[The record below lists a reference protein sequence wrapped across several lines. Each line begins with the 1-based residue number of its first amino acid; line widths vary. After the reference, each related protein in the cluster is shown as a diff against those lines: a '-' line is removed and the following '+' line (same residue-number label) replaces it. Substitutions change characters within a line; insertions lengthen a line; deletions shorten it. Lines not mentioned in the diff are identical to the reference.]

1 MSILQDI
8 YDYIKTG
15 ETDTEN
21 FGLEIEHFV
30 LDKDGNQIGFDEIT
44 SLIER
49 IGQEISA
56 EIIYVDGFPVGYVNE
71 KYSVS
76 LEPSCQFE
84 ISINPYSSL
93 AVIESVYREFLELW
107 EPIFRERG
115 YSVVTSGNLP
125 SVEQGKVHPD
135 EITLTPKKRY
145 QYMDAYFRQSGK
157 YGKYMMRASAST
169 QVSVDYSS
177 ESDLVR
183 KLRVLQKISPILM
196 LMMENKTDAGS
207 TLPDVPDK
215 PHLFRI
221 QEWDDLD
228 PDRTGFFP
236 HSLEADFG
244 YEQIAN
250 VVYRTPLI
258 LLTDNGTT
266 SYVGNKNAEDLLN
279 EGVIAEEE
287 LDQTRRKNLTE
298 HFLSM
303 GFFHFRIK
311 KYIEIRVADS
321 VPINKALGYVALLK
335 GIVYSDQNLTLLEE
349 ELSDIDTIDKIQ
361 DAVIKIEKDGHDAVI
376 YHNITAAQWAARLVQ
391 ISSEAIS
398 EQERKYLAYV

>member
-1 MSILQDI
+1 MSFLDSI
-8 YDYIKTG
+8 YEYIKSG
-15 ETDTEN
+15 AHKCGKL
-21 FGLEIEHFV
+21 GLEIEHFV
-30 LDKDGNQIGFDEIT
+30 IDESGRQISFEEI
-44 SLIER
+44 SPLIEK
-49 IGQEISA
+49 IGKENGA
-56 EIIYVDGFPVGYVNE
+56 EIIYIDGHPAGYTNGR
-71 KYSVS
+71 YSIT

-84 ISINPYSSL
+84 ISINPYPSISE
-93 AVIESVYREFLELW
+93 IEDVYREFSSLW
-107 EPIFRERG
+107 EPVFAQRG
-115 YSVVTSGNLP
+115 YRMVTKGLLP
-125 SVEQGKVHPD
+125 LVEAGLDPY
-135 EITLTPKKRY
+135 ELPLSPKKRY

-183 KLRVLQKISPILM
+183 KLRVLQKISPVLM
-196 LMMENKTDAGS
+196 LMMENKTVAGS

-236 HSLEADFG
+236 HSMEADFG

-391 ISSEAIS
+391 ISSEAIL

>member
-125 SVEQGKVHPD
+125 SVEQGKIHPD

-183 KLRVLQKISPILM
+183 KLRVLQKISPVLM

-250 VVYRTPLI
+250 VVYHTPLI
-258 LLTDNGTT
+258 LLTDNGIT

-279 EGVIAEEE
+279 EGVIVEEE

-335 GIVYSDQNLTLLEE
+335 GIVYSDQNLDLLEE

>member
-49 IGQEISA
+49 VGKEISA
-56 EIIYVDGFPVGYVNE
+56 EMIYVDGFPVGYVNE

-125 SVEQGKVHPD
+125 SVEQGKIHPD

-183 KLRVLQKISPILM
+183 KLRVLQKISPVLM
-196 LMMENKTDAGS
+196 LMMENKTVAGS

-250 VVYRTPLI
+250 VVYHTPLI

-279 EGVIAEEE
+279 EGVIVEEE

-361 DAVIKIEKDGHDAVI
+361 DAVIKIEKDGHDAII

-391 ISSEAIS
+391 ISSEAIP

>member
-49 IGQEISA
+49 VGKEISA
-56 EIIYVDGFPVGYVNE
+56 EMIYVDGFPVGYVNE

-250 VVYRTPLI
+250 VVYHTPLI
-258 LLTDNGTT
+258 LLTDNGIT

-279 EGVIAEEE
+279 EGVIVEEE

-335 GIVYSDQNLTLLEE
+335 GIVYSDQNLELLEE

>member
-21 FGLEIEHFV
+21 FGLEIEHFI
-30 LDKDGNQIGFDEIT
+30 LDEDGNQIGFDEIT
-44 SLIER
+44 PLIER
-49 IGQEISA
+49 IGQEITA

-93 AVIESVYREFLELW
+93 TVIESVYREFLELW
-107 EPIFRERG
+107 EPVFRERG
-115 YSVVTSGNLP
+115 YSIVTSGNLP

-183 KLRVLQKISPILM
+183 KLRVLQKISPVLM

-236 HSLEADFG
+236 HSMEADFG

-279 EGVIAEEE
+279 EGVIVEEE

-335 GIVYSDQNLTLLEE
+335 GIVYSDQNLDLLEE

-391 ISSEAIS
+391 ISSEAIL

>member
-21 FGLEIEHFV
+21 FGLEIEHFI
-30 LDKDGNQIGFDEIT
+30 LDEDGNQIGFDEIT
-44 SLIER
+44 PLIER
-49 IGQEISA
+49 IGQEITA

-93 AVIESVYREFLELW
+93 AVIESVYREFQELW

-183 KLRVLQKISPILM
+183 KLRVLQKISPVLM

-250 VVYRTPLI
+250 VVYHTPLI

-279 EGVIAEEE
+279 EGVISEEE

-361 DAVIKIEKDGHDAVI
+361 DAVIKIEKDGHDAII
-376 YHNITAAQWAARLVQ
+376 YHNITAAQWAARLLQ
-391 ISSEAIS
+391 ISSEAIP

>member
-21 FGLEIEHFV
+21 FGLEIEHFI
-30 LDKDGNQIGFDEIT
+30 LDEDGNQIGFDEIT
-44 SLIER
+44 PLIER
-49 IGQEISA
+49 IGQEITA
-56 EIIYVDGFPVGYVNE
+56 EIIYVDGFSVGYVNE

-125 SVEQGKVHPD
+125 TVEQGKIHPD

-183 KLRVLQKISPILM
+183 KLRVLQKISPVLM
-196 LMMENKTDAGS
+196 LMMENKTVAGS

-236 HSLEADFG
+236 HSMEADFG

-391 ISSEAIS
+391 ISSEAIP

>member
-21 FGLEIEHFV
+21 FGLEIEHFI
-30 LDKDGNQIGFDEIT
+30 LDEDGNQIGFDEIT
-44 SLIER
+44 PLIER
-49 IGQEISA
+49 IGQEITA
-56 EIIYVDGFPVGYVNE
+56 EIIYVDGFSVGYVNE

-93 AVIESVYREFLELW
+93 TVIESVYREFLELW
-107 EPIFRERG
+107 EPVFRERG
-115 YSVVTSGNLP
+115 YSIVTSGNLP

-236 HSLEADFG
+236 HSMEADFG

-391 ISSEAIS
+391 ISSEAIP

>member
-21 FGLEIEHFV
+21 FGLEIEHFI
-30 LDKDGNQIGFDEIT
+30 LDEDGNQIGFDEIT
-44 SLIER
+44 PLIER
-49 IGQEISA
+49 IGQEITA
-56 EIIYVDGFPVGYVNE
+56 EIIYVDGFSVGYVNE

-93 AVIESVYREFLELW
+93 TVIESVYREFLELW

-115 YSVVTSGNLP
+115 YSIVTSGNIP

-183 KLRVLQKISPILM
+183 KLRVLQKISPVLM
-196 LMMENKTDAGS
+196 LMMENKTVAGS

-236 HSLEADFG
+236 HSMEADFG

-391 ISSEAIS
+391 ISSEAIL

>member
-125 SVEQGKVHPD
+125 SVEQGKIHPD

-183 KLRVLQKISPILM
+183 KLRVLQKISPVLM

-250 VVYRTPLI
+250 VVYHTPLI

-279 EGVIAEEE
+279 EGVISEEE

-361 DAVIKIEKDGHDAVI
+361 DAVIKIEKDGHDAII

-391 ISSEAIS
+391 ISSEAIP

>member
-21 FGLEIEHFV
+21 FGLEIEHFI
-30 LDKDGNQIGFDEIT
+30 LDEDGNQIGFDEIT
-44 SLIER
+44 PLIER
-49 IGQEISA
+49 IGQEITA
-56 EIIYVDGFPVGYVNE
+56 EIIYVDGFSVGYVNE
-71 KYSVS
+71 KYSFS

-93 AVIESVYREFLELW
+93 TVIESVYREFLELW
-107 EPIFRERG
+107 EPVFRERG
-115 YSVVTSGNLP
+115 YSIVTSGNLP

-183 KLRVLQKISPILM
+183 KLRVLQKISPVLM
-196 LMMENKTDAGS
+196 LMMENKTVAGS

-236 HSLEADFG
+236 HSMEADFG

-335 GIVYSDQNLTLLEE
+335 GIVYSDQNLDLLEE

>member
-21 FGLEIEHFV
+21 FGLEIEHFI
-30 LDKDGNQIGFDEIT
+30 LDEDGNQIGFDEIT
-44 SLIER
+44 PLIER
-49 IGQEISA
+49 IGQEITA
-56 EIIYVDGFPVGYVNE
+56 EIIYVDGFSVGYVNE

-93 AVIESVYREFLELW
+93 AVIESVYREFQELW

-183 KLRVLQKISPILM
+183 KLRVLQKISPVLM

-236 HSLEADFG
+236 HSMEADFG

-279 EGVIAEEE
+279 EGVIVEEE

-335 GIVYSDQNLTLLEE
+335 GIVYSDQNLDLLEE

>member
-21 FGLEIEHFV
+21 FGLEIEHFI
-30 LDKDGNQIGFDEIT
+30 LDEDGNQIGFDEIT
-44 SLIER
+44 PLIER
-49 IGQEISA
+49 IGQEITA
-56 EIIYVDGFPVGYVNE
+56 EIIYVDAFSVGYVNE

-93 AVIESVYREFLELW
+93 TVIESVYREFLELW
-107 EPIFRERG
+107 EPVFRERG
-115 YSVVTSGNLP
+115 YSIVTSGNLP

-250 VVYRTPLI
+250 VVYHTPLI
-258 LLTDNGTT
+258 LLTDNGIT

-279 EGVIAEEE
+279 EGVIVEEE

-391 ISSEAIS
+391 ISSEAIP

>member
-135 EITLTPKKRY
+135 EITLNPKKRY

-250 VVYRTPLI
+250 VVYHTPLI
-258 LLTDNGTT
+258 LLTDNGIT

-279 EGVIAEEE
+279 EGVIVEEE

-335 GIVYSDQNLTLLEE
+335 GIVYSDQNLDLLEE

-361 DAVIKIEKDGHDAVI
+361 DAVIKIEKDGHDAII

-398 EQERKYLAYV
+398 EQERKYFAYV

>member
-21 FGLEIEHFV
+21 FGLEIEHFI
-30 LDKDGNQIGFDEIT
+30 LDEDGNQIGFDEIT
-44 SLIER
+44 PLIER
-49 IGQEISA
+49 IGQEITA

-93 AVIESVYREFLELW
+93 AVIESVYREFQELW

-183 KLRVLQKISPILM
+183 KLRVLQKISPVLM

-279 EGVIAEEE
+279 EGVISEEE

-361 DAVIKIEKDGHDAVI
+361 DAVIKIEKDGHDAII

-391 ISSEAIS
+391 ISSEAIP

>member
-49 IGQEISA
+49 VGKEISA

-93 AVIESVYREFLELW
+93 AVIESVYREFQELW

-183 KLRVLQKISPILM
+183 KLRVLQKISPVLM
-196 LMMENKTDAGS
+196 LMMENKTVAGS

-250 VVYRTPLI
+250 VVYHTPLI

-279 EGVIAEEE
+279 EGVISEEE

-391 ISSEAIS
+391 ISSEAIL

>member
-21 FGLEIEHFV
+21 FGLEIEHFI
-30 LDKDGNQIGFDEIT
+30 LDEDGNQIGFDEIT
-44 SLIER
+44 PLIER
-49 IGQEISA
+49 IGQEITA
-56 EIIYVDGFPVGYVNE
+56 EIIYVDGFSVGYVNE

-93 AVIESVYREFLELW
+93 TVIESVYREFLELW
-107 EPIFRERG
+107 EPVFRERG
-115 YSVVTSGNLP
+115 YSIVTSGNLP

-207 TLPDVPDK
+207 ALPDVPDK

-236 HSLEADFG
+236 HSMEADFG

-391 ISSEAIS
+391 ISSEAIL

>member
-49 IGQEISA
+49 IGQEITA

-93 AVIESVYREFLELW
+93 TVIESVYREFLELW
-107 EPIFRERG
+107 EPVFRERG
-115 YSVVTSGNLP
+115 YSIVTSGNLP

-135 EITLTPKKRY
+135 EIMLTPKKRY

-236 HSLEADFG
+236 HSMEADFG

-335 GIVYSDQNLTLLEE
+335 GIVYSDQNLNLLEE

-391 ISSEAIS
+391 ISSEAIP

>member
-21 FGLEIEHFV
+21 FGLEIEHFI
-30 LDKDGNQIGFDEIT
+30 LDEDGNQIGFDEIT
-44 SLIER
+44 PLIER
-49 IGQEISA
+49 IGQEITA
-56 EIIYVDGFPVGYVNE
+56 EIIYVDGFSVGYVNE

-93 AVIESVYREFLELW
+93 TVIESVYREFLELW
-107 EPIFRERG
+107 EPVFRERG
-115 YSVVTSGNLP
+115 YSIVTSGNLP

-183 KLRVLQKISPILM
+183 KLRVLQKISPVLM
-196 LMMENKTDAGS
+196 LMMENKTVAGS

-236 HSLEADFG
+236 HSMEADFG

-250 VVYRTPLI
+250 VVYHTPLI

-391 ISSEAIS
+391 ISSEAIL

>member
-21 FGLEIEHFV
+21 FGLEIEHFI
-30 LDKDGNQIGFDEIT
+30 LDEDGNQIGFDEIT
-44 SLIER
+44 TLIER
-49 IGQEISA
+49 IGQEITA
-56 EIIYVDGFPVGYVNE
+56 EIIYVDGFSVGYVNE

-93 AVIESVYREFLELW
+93 TVIESVYREFLELW
-107 EPIFRERG
+107 EPVFRERG
-115 YSVVTSGNLP
+115 YSIVTSGNLP

-183 KLRVLQKISPILM
+183 KLRVLQKISPVLM

-236 HSLEADFG
+236 HSMEADFG
-244 YEQIAN
+244 YEQIAI
-250 VVYRTPLI
+250 VVYHTPLI

-335 GIVYSDQNLTLLEE
+335 GIVYSDQNLDLLEE

-391 ISSEAIS
+391 ISSEAIP

>member
-21 FGLEIEHFV
+21 FGLEIEHFI
-30 LDKDGNQIGFDEIT
+30 LDEDGNQIGFDEIT
-44 SLIER
+44 PLIER
-49 IGQEISA
+49 IGQEITA

-93 AVIESVYREFLELW
+93 AVIESVYREFQELW

-183 KLRVLQKISPILM
+183 KLRVLQKISPVLM

-250 VVYRTPLI
+250 VVYHTPLI

-279 EGVIAEEE
+279 EGVISEEE

-361 DAVIKIEKDGHDAVI
+361 DAVIKIEKDGHDAII

-391 ISSEAIS
+391 ISSEAIP

>member
-21 FGLEIEHFV
+21 FGLEIEHFI
-30 LDKDGNQIGFDEIT
+30 LDEDGNQIGFDEIT
-44 SLIER
+44 PLIER
-49 IGQEISA
+49 IGQEITA

-93 AVIESVYREFLELW
+93 AVIESVYREFQELW

-183 KLRVLQKISPILM
+183 KLRVLQKISPVLM

-250 VVYRTPLI
+250 VVYHTPLI

-279 EGVIAEEE
+279 EGVISEEE

-298 HFLSM
+298 HFRSM

-361 DAVIKIEKDGHDAVI
+361 DAVIKIEKDGHDAII

-391 ISSEAIS
+391 ISSEAIP

>member
-21 FGLEIEHFV
+21 FGLEIEHFI
-30 LDKDGNQIGFDEIT
+30 LDEDGNQIGFDEIT
-44 SLIER
+44 PLIER
-49 IGQEISA
+49 IGQEITA
-56 EIIYVDGFPVGYVNE
+56 EIIYVDGFSVGYVNE

-107 EPIFRERG
+107 EPVFRERG
-115 YSVVTSGNLP
+115 YSIVTSGNLP

-183 KLRVLQKISPILM
+183 KLRVLQKISPVLM
-196 LMMENKTDAGS
+196 LMMENKTVAGS

-236 HSLEADFG
+236 HSMEADFG

-250 VVYRTPLI
+250 VVYHTPLI
-258 LLTDNGTT
+258 LLTDNDIT

-279 EGVIAEEE
+279 EGVIVEEE

-335 GIVYSDQNLTLLEE
+335 GIVYSDQNLDLLEE

>member
-21 FGLEIEHFV
+21 FGLEIEHFI
-30 LDKDGNQIGFDEIT
+30 LDEDGNQIGFDEIT
-44 SLIER
+44 PLIER
-49 IGQEISA
+49 IGQEITA
-56 EIIYVDGFPVGYVNE
+56 EIIYVDGFSVGYVNE

-93 AVIESVYREFLELW
+93 TVIESVYREFLELW
-107 EPIFRERG
+107 EPVFRERG
-115 YSVVTSGNLP
+115 YSIVTSGNLP

-183 KLRVLQKISPILM
+183 KLRVLQKISPVLM
-196 LMMENKTDAGS
+196 LMMENKTVAGS

-250 VVYRTPLI
+250 VVYHTPLI

-279 EGVIAEEE
+279 EGVIVEEE

-391 ISSEAIS
+391 ISSEAIP
-398 EQERKYLAYV
+398 EQERKYLTYV

>member
-21 FGLEIEHFV
+21 FGLEIEHFI
-30 LDKDGNQIGFDEIT
+30 LDEDGNQIGFDEIT
-44 SLIER
+44 PLIER
-49 IGQEISA
+49 IGQEITA
-56 EIIYVDGFPVGYVNE
+56 EIIYVDGFSVGYVNE

-107 EPIFRERG
+107 EPVFRERG
-115 YSVVTSGNLP
+115 YSIVTSGNLP

-207 TLPDVPDK
+207 ALPDVPDK

-236 HSLEADFG
+236 HSMEADFG

-391 ISSEAIS
+391 ISSEAIL

>member
-93 AVIESVYREFLELW
+93 AVIESVYREFQELW

-125 SVEQGKVHPD
+125 SVEQGKIHPD

-183 KLRVLQKISPILM
+183 KLRVLQKISPVLM

-250 VVYRTPLI
+250 VVYHTPLI
-258 LLTDNGTT
+258 LLTDNGIT

-279 EGVIAEEE
+279 EGVIVEEE

-335 GIVYSDQNLTLLEE
+335 GIVYSDQNLDLLEE

-391 ISSEAIS
+391 ISSEAIP

>member
-1 MSILQDI
+1 MSILQNI

-21 FGLEIEHFV
+21 FGLEIEHFI
-30 LDKDGNQIGFDEIT
+30 LDEDGNQIGFDEIT
-44 SLIER
+44 PLIER
-49 IGQEISA
+49 IGQEITA
-56 EIIYVDGFPVGYVNE
+56 EIIYVDGFSVGYVNE

-93 AVIESVYREFLELW
+93 TVIESVYREFLELW
-107 EPIFRERG
+107 EPVFRERG
-115 YSVVTSGNLP
+115 YSIVTSGNLP

-183 KLRVLQKISPILM
+183 KLRVLQKISPVLM
-196 LMMENKTDAGS
+196 LMMENKTVAGS

-236 HSLEADFG
+236 HSMEADFG

-391 ISSEAIS
+391 ISSEAIL

>member
-21 FGLEIEHFV
+21 FGLEIEHFI
-30 LDKDGNQIGFDEIT
+30 LDEDGNQIGFDEIT
-44 SLIER
+44 PLIER
-49 IGQEISA
+49 IGQEITA

-93 AVIESVYREFLELW
+93 TVIESVYREFLELW
-107 EPIFRERG
+107 EPVFRERG
-115 YSVVTSGNLP
+115 YSIVTSGNLP

-183 KLRVLQKISPILM
+183 KLRVLQKISPVLM

-250 VVYRTPLI
+250 VVYHTPLI

-279 EGVIAEEE
+279 EGVISEEE

-361 DAVIKIEKDGHDAVI
+361 DAVIKIEKDGHDAII

-391 ISSEAIS
+391 ISSEAIP

>member
-21 FGLEIEHFV
+21 FGLEIEHFI
-30 LDKDGNQIGFDEIT
+30 LDEDGNQIGFDEIT
-44 SLIER
+44 PLIER
-49 IGQEISA
+49 IGQEITA

-84 ISINPYSSL
+84 IRINPYSSL
-93 AVIESVYREFLELW
+93 AVIESVYREFQELW

-183 KLRVLQKISPILM
+183 KLRVLQKISPVLM
-196 LMMENKTDAGS
+196 LMMENKTVAGS

-236 HSLEADFG
+236 HSMEADFG

-279 EGVIAEEE
+279 EGVISEEE

-361 DAVIKIEKDGHDAVI
+361 DAVIKIEKDGHDAII

-391 ISSEAIS
+391 ISSEAIL

>member
-21 FGLEIEHFV
+21 FGLEIEHFI
-30 LDKDGNQIGFDEIT
+30 LDEDGNQIGFDEIT
-44 SLIER
+44 PLIER
-49 IGQEISA
+49 IGQEITA
-56 EIIYVDGFPVGYVNE
+56 EIIYVDGFSVGYVNE

-93 AVIESVYREFLELW
+93 TVIESVYREFLELW
-107 EPIFRERG
+107 EPVFRERG
-115 YSVVTSGNLP
+115 YSIVTSGNLP

-183 KLRVLQKISPILM
+183 KLRVLQKISPVLM
-196 LMMENKTDAGS
+196 LMMENKTVAGS

-236 HSLEADFG
+236 HSMEADFG

>member
-21 FGLEIEHFV
+21 FGLEIEHFI
-30 LDKDGNQIGFDEIT
+30 LDEDGNQIGFDEIT
-44 SLIER
+44 PLIER
-49 IGQEISA
+49 IGQEITA
-56 EIIYVDGFPVGYVNE
+56 EIIYVDGFSVGYVNE

-107 EPIFRERG
+107 EPVFRERG
-115 YSVVTSGNLP
+115 YSIVTSGNLP

-183 KLRVLQKISPILM
+183 KLRVLQKISPVLM
-196 LMMENKTDAGS
+196 LMMENKTVAGS

-236 HSLEADFG
+236 HSMEADFG

-391 ISSEAIS
+391 ISSEAIL

>member
-125 SVEQGKVHPD
+125 SVEQGKIHPD

-183 KLRVLQKISPILM
+183 KLRVLQKISPVLM

-250 VVYRTPLI
+250 VVYHTPLI
-258 LLTDNGTT
+258 LLTDNGIT

-279 EGVIAEEE
+279 EGVIVEEE

-335 GIVYSDQNLTLLEE
+335 GIVYSDQNLDLLEE

-391 ISSEAIS
+391 ISSEAIP

>member
-49 IGQEISA
+49 IGQEITA

-125 SVEQGKVHPD
+125 SVEQGKIHPD

-183 KLRVLQKISPILM
+183 KLRVLQKISPVLM

-250 VVYRTPLI
+250 VVYHTPLI

-279 EGVIAEEE
+279 EGVISEEE

-361 DAVIKIEKDGHDAVI
+361 DAVIKIEKDGHDAII

-391 ISSEAIS
+391 ISSEAIP

>member
-21 FGLEIEHFV
+21 FGLEIEHFI
-30 LDKDGNQIGFDEIT
+30 LDEDGNQIGFDEIT
-44 SLIER
+44 PLIER
-49 IGQEISA
+49 IGQEITA
-56 EIIYVDGFPVGYVNE
+56 EIIYVDGFSVGYVNE

-125 SVEQGKVHPD
+125 SVEQGKIHPD

-183 KLRVLQKISPILM
+183 KLRVLQKISPVLM
-196 LMMENKTDAGS
+196 LMMENKTVAGS

-250 VVYRTPLI
+250 VVYHTPLI

-279 EGVIAEEE
+279 EGVIVEEE

-335 GIVYSDQNLTLLEE
+335 GIVYSDQNLDLLEE

-361 DAVIKIEKDGHDAVI
+361 DAVIKIEKDGHDAII

-391 ISSEAIS
+391 ISSEAIP

>member
-1 MSILQDI
+1 MSILQNI

-30 LDKDGNQIGFDEIT
+30 LDQDGNQIGFDEIT

-49 IGQEISA
+49 VGKEISA
-56 EIIYVDGFPVGYVNE
+56 EMIYVDGFPVGYVNE

-125 SVEQGKVHPD
+125 SVEQGKIHPD

-145 QYMDAYFRQSGK
+145 QYMDAHFRQSGK
-157 YGKYMMRASAST
+157 YGKYMMRTSAST

-183 KLRVLQKISPILM
+183 KLRVLQKISPVLM

-236 HSLEADFG
+236 HSMEADFG

-279 EGVIAEEE
+279 EGVIVEEE

-335 GIVYSDQNLTLLEE
+335 GIVYSDQNLDLLEE

-391 ISSEAIS
+391 ISSEAIP

>member
-21 FGLEIEHFV
+21 FGLEIEHFI
-30 LDKDGNQIGFDEIT
+30 LDEDGNQIGFDEIT
-44 SLIER
+44 PLIER
-49 IGQEISA
+49 IGQEITA
-56 EIIYVDGFPVGYVNE
+56 EIIYVDGFSVGYVNE

-93 AVIESVYREFLELW
+93 TVIESVYREFLELW
-107 EPIFRERG
+107 QPVFRERG
-115 YSVVTSGNLP
+115 YSIVTSGNIP

-183 KLRVLQKISPILM
+183 KLRVLQKISPVLM
-196 LMMENKTDAGS
+196 LMMENKTVAGS

-236 HSLEADFG
+236 HSMEADFG

-391 ISSEAIS
+391 ISSEAIL

>member
-21 FGLEIEHFV
+21 FGLEIEHFI
-30 LDKDGNQIGFDEIT
+30 LDKDGNQIGFDEVT

-49 IGQEISA
+49 VAQEITA
-56 EIIYVDGFPVGYVNE
+56 EVIYMDGFPVGYVNE
-71 KYSVS
+71 KYTVS

-93 AVIESVYREFLELW
+93 SVIESVYREFLELW

-115 YSVVTSGNLP
+115 YSIVTSGNLP
-125 SVEQGKVHPD
+125 SVELGRIHPD

-145 QYMDAYFRQSGK
+145 QYMDAYFRQSGR

-169 QVSVDYSS
+169 RVSVDYSS

-183 KLRVLQKISPILM
+183 KLRVLQKISPVLM

-207 TLPDVPDK
+207 ILPDVPDK

-287 LDQTRRKNLTE
+287 LDRTRRKNLTE

-335 GIVYSDQNLTLLEE
+335 GIVYSDQNLNLLEE

-361 DAVIKIEKDGHDAVI
+361 DAVIKIEKDGHDAII
-376 YHNITAAQWAARLVQ
+376 YHNITVAQWAARLVQ

>member
-250 VVYRTPLI
+250 VVYHTPLI
-258 LLTDNGTT
+258 LLTDNDIT

-279 EGVIAEEE
+279 EGVIVEEE

-335 GIVYSDQNLTLLEE
+335 GIVYSDQNLDLLEE

>member
-21 FGLEIEHFV
+21 FGLEIEHFI
-30 LDKDGNQIGFDEIT
+30 LDEDGNQIGFDEIT
-44 SLIER
+44 PLIER
-49 IGQEISA
+49 IGQEITA
-56 EIIYVDGFPVGYVNE
+56 EIIYVDGFSVGYVNE

-93 AVIESVYREFLELW
+93 TVIESVYREFLELW
-107 EPIFRERG
+107 EPVFRERG
-115 YSVVTSGNLP
+115 YSIVTSGNLP

-183 KLRVLQKISPILM
+183 KLRVLQKISPVLM
-196 LMMENKTDAGS
+196 LMMENKTVAGS

-236 HSLEADFG
+236 QSLEADFG

-391 ISSEAIS
+391 ISSEAIL